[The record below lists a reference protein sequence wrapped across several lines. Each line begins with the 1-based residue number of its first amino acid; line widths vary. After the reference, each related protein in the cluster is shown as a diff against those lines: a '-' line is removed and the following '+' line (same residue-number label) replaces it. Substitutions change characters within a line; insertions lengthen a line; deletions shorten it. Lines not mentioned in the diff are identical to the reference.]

1 VAILFSDQRP
11 NLPIR
16 SKVAQLELQINP
28 RTKDQILILDCT
40 GRMVS
45 GESLHSVR
53 EAVKQ
58 LVSKTNAVVVNLDAV
73 SYIDSEGLSVL
84 VSIHSS
90 VRNRGGKVRLA
101 GANPVIKDLFQ
112 LAKLLDVM
120 ELYETVDQAV
130 KAFRKIA

>member
-1 VAILFSDQRP
+1 MD
-11 NLPIR
+11 
-16 SKVAQLELQINP
+16 LEINS
-28 RTKDQILILDCT
+28 RTIDHILILDCN

-45 GESLHSVR
+45 GEGLHSVK

-58 LVSKTNAVVVNLDAV
+58 LVSATNAVVVNLEAV
-73 SYIDSEGLSVL
+73 SYIDSEGLSL
-84 VSIHSS
+84 LLGIHAS

-112 LAKLLDVM
+112 LAKLLDVI
-120 ELYETVDQAV
+120 ELHESVDQAV

>member
-1 VAILFSDQRP
+1 
-11 NLPIR
+11 
-16 SKVAQLELQINP
+16 
-28 RTKDQILILDCT
+28 
-40 GRMVS
+40 M
-45 GESLHSVR
+45 
-53 EAVKQ
+53 KQ

-112 LAKLLDVM
+112 LAKLLDVI